1 MYLALFCR
9 LLLHEVHEG
18 PGPPDI
24 GEGNLAEPFQ
34 LGIGGIISGRPA
46 CGSCV
51 PESIWR
57 KEVQRMVRQLP
68 VFVLARLCAI
78 ATGLVRPH
86 VSPMLEKGI
95 LPSPPSLALSSNL
108 VGRPACMP
116 ARHCKWLSK
125 TTYEPHVEEG
135 YLAKPFQLG
144 IGSNLVRRPVYGS
157 YIPESIWC
165 KEVHGVLGQLP
176 VLVLACL
183 RANVSFSVALHMNL
197 QARCG

>member
-1 MYLALFCR
+1 
-9 LLLHEVHEG
+9 
-18 PGPPDI
+18 
-24 GEGNLAEPFQ
+24 
-34 LGIGGIISGRPA
+34 
-46 CGSCV
+46 
-51 PESIWR
+51 
-57 KEVQRMVRQLP
+57 
-68 VFVLARLCAI
+68 
-78 ATGLVRPH
+78 
-86 VSPMLEKGI
+86 LEKGI

-125 TTYEPHVEEG
+125 TTYEPHVGEG

-144 IGSNLVRRPVYGS
+144 IGSNLVRRPFYGS

-197 QARCG
+197 QARCGIGSSAAGLLVGAALRKSCSGNSSCLCLHAKVLFKQHHR